1 MYLMLN
7 FFYAALFA
15 VVNLALEGA
24 VTSTAANISVD
35 DAEAT
40 NNITDITATCSSASH
55 DCTNIFPSSTNTLA
69 SDPGWLIYTDLLP
82 GHAYQITVNSSTY
95 GGVADK
101 LHLTTITFCTV
112 PSFTTADFI
121 VDALTSN
128 SLSVDL
134 SMNAAGIFD
143 NGTLFVY
150 DTTTRAEL
158 ANFTFTYS
166 QFPITLLDLPTSQSA
181 DLEFTFSVGST
192 TNCGVGGV
200 QTSDVILYTYDG
212 TGDGV
217 KTVPMAALL
226 LVSVLFSCR
235 NLLTFF

>member
-1 MYLMLN
+1 M
-7 FFYAALFA
+7 
-15 VVNLALEGA
+15 
-24 VTSTAANISVD
+24 
-35 DAEAT
+35 
-40 NNITDITATCSSASH
+40 
-55 DCTNIFPSSTNTLA
+55 
-69 SDPGWLIYTDLLP
+69 
-82 GHAYQITVNSSTY
+82 
-95 GGVADK
+95 
-101 LHLTTITFCTV
+101 

-212 TGDGV
+212 TGG
-217 KTVPMAALL
+217 KHSFETVESRAFKE
-226 LVSVLFSCR
+226 LFCSKKSIRTCTLKKQEI
-235 NLLTFF
+235 NSKLT

>member
-1 MYLMLN
+1 MLN

-101 LHLTTITFCTV
+101 LHLTTITFCTGV
-112 PSFTTADFI
+112 NLWIFSVWAD
-121 VDALTSN
+121 LTSFIYSTLIVPTPLEGGGTIYSN
-128 SLSVDL
+128 GFFFVQSILADRYIHRRELRLVSLESLSSVEYEIKNIFLIFVFDREISRFKL
-134 SMNAAGIFD
+134 S
-143 NGTLFVY
+143 
-150 DTTTRAEL
+150 R
-158 ANFTFTYS
+158 
-166 QFPITLLDLPTSQSA
+166 
-181 DLEFTFSVGST
+181 
-192 TNCGVGGV
+192 
-200 QTSDVILYTYDG
+200 
-212 TGDGV
+212 
-217 KTVPMAALL
+217 K
-226 LVSVLFSCR
+226 
-235 NLLTFF
+235 

>member
-1 MYLMLN
+1 M
-7 FFYAALFA
+7 
-15 VVNLALEGA
+15 
-24 VTSTAANISVD
+24 
-35 DAEAT
+35 
-40 NNITDITATCSSASH
+40 
-55 DCTNIFPSSTNTLA
+55 
-69 SDPGWLIYTDLLP
+69 
-82 GHAYQITVNSSTY
+82 
-95 GGVADK
+95 
-101 LHLTTITFCTV
+101 

-192 TNCGVGGV
+192 TSCGVGGV

-212 TGDGV
+212 TGGKHSFEIV
-217 KTVPMAALL
+217 YVTVESRAIKELFCSRKSICSCPFSKQKKTHSKFVEK
-226 LVSVLFSCR
+226 
-235 NLLTFF
+235 